1 MKDWI
6 IEYKEY
12 WFDCDVENEELTL
25 NVVCETKEEAIK
37 KGKELLRQMDKKDNT
52 SCGTYWDD
60 EFNPLVS
67 RDFYRCVELE
77 NHVYNSSVKEP
88 QLNGFQGYTD
98 VVNWNGF

>member
-12 WFDCDVENEELTL
+12 WFDCNVENEELTL
-25 NVVCETKEEAIK
+25 NVVCETEEEAIK
-37 KGKELLRQMDKKDNT
+37 KGKELLKQMDSKDNN
-52 SCGTYWDD
+52 SGGSGWSDD
-60 EFNPLVS
+60 YPMVS
-67 RDFYRCVELE
+67 RTFYRCVETK

-98 VVNWNGF
+98 VVKWNGL